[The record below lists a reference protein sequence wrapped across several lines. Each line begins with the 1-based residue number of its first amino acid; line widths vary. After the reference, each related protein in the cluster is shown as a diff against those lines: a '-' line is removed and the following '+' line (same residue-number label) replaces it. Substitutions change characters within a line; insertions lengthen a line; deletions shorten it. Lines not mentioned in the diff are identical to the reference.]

1 MPCSNRN
8 VRTAFLFNVESHKV
22 GTMRWTFPPLEA
34 MRAAW
39 ILKQDFGYQTRVIN
53 MHTLK
58 PIDEAAIVRAAK
70 ETGVVLTAEEHQ
82 INGGLGGAVAEVV
95 VRNY

>member
-39 ILKQDFGYQTRVIN
+39 RKAYPWWPAFDQDVTAWSSEGDELFEAANEWFDER
-53 MHTLK
+53 
-58 PIDEAAIVRAAK
+58 DEADK
-70 ETGVVLTAEEHQ
+70 
-82 INGGLGGAVAEVV
+82 
-95 VRNY
+95 